1 APMVYHLAL
10 AVHHVVV
17 FEQMFAAVE
26 VVRLDL
32 LLRVLDRLADPSML
46 DRDAVLHPDP
56 AHQSLELVGAEDAQ
70 QVVLQREEEP
80 RAAGVA
86 LASRTAAQLVVD
98 AARLVAL
105 GAEDVQ
111 AARREH
117 LLALG
122 QALGAILLERR

>member
-56 AHQSLELVGAEDAQ
+56 AHQALELVGAEDAQ
-70 QVVLQREEEP
+70 QVVLQREEKP
-80 RAAGVA
+80 RAAWIA
-86 LASRTAAQLVVD
+86 LTSRTPAQLIVD
-98 AARLVAL
+98 SPRLVTL

-111 AARREH
+111 SAGREH

-122 QALGAILLERR
+122 EALGAIF